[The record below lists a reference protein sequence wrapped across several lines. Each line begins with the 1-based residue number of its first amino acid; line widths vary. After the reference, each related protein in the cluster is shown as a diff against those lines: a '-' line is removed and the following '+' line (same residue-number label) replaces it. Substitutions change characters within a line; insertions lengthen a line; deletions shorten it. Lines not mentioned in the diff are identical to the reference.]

1 MVPPYNN
8 PEGQARQ
15 MLPQATVRDEGS
27 DIQRR
32 VGLSKVKQTGR
43 HRRGT
48 TWVSTGVSLRAGGQ
62 CCRTTTGH
70 TVEPDQLCDLWFM
83 A

>member
-1 MVPPYNN
+1 
-8 PEGQARQ
+8 
-15 MLPQATVRDEGS
+15 MLPQATVRNEGT

-43 HRRGT
+43 KRRGT
-48 TWVSTGVSLRAGGQ
+48 TWVSTGVSLGGGQ
-62 CCRTTTGH
+62 CCRMTTGH
-70 TVEPDQLCDLWFM
+70 IVEPDHLCDLWFM